1 MEKKSGQKFCSFSS
15 IYQMKEEK
23 DIPCYFP
30 FGVSKEW
37 KIEFYTQCCHIL
49 KDKNKERYDFCYD
62 KLMELVRGESDETK

>member
-1 MEKKSGQKFCSFSS
+1 MEKKSGQKLCSFSS

-23 DIPCYFP
+23 DIPP
-30 FGVSKEW
+30 PPPHGVTKEW

-62 KLMELVRGESDETK
+62 KLMERVRSESDETK

>member
-1 MEKKSGQKFCSFSS
+1 MEKKSGQKLCSFSS

-23 DIPCYFP
+23 DIPYNIP
-30 FGVSKEW
+30 NGMSKEW

-62 KLMELVRGESDETK
+62 KLMELVRSESDETK